1 MFNNQATQ
9 VLVTFHEDDK
19 TGLANIINAA
29 VHWTGQLN
37 VITGNDGPFPVATL
51 CFESINA
58 LSHFCA
64 SGLFAAIDI
73 GDDHLVILDEA
84 AEFVKNVQIYDTG
97 TKVDPMIVAPRT
109 PRTFTTLA
117 HMYCAIQKRT
127 KSFWEE
133 DDHRIERERMPGFMD
148 LSKPRP
154 PRSRSVDSV
163 FGDTTR
169 RTHRRDVPCFD
180 IDRSIHHPIK
190 GIDLELG
197 NSGELHMRV
206 DGEVA
211 RRARVDQIGAHEWLN
226 IFRTDLLRN
235 VATVALEEAADEV
248 PGVKLIKHG
257 PGSVEFMVKLSDDSK
272 PLYSIDKV
280 EEDLS
285 LLVYEKKDEKVLLT
299 NVCVDPR
306 QSGPY
311 KGAVS
316 SEILALGDKNRNH
329 IGGVTYQDTG
339 LGIMLH
345 FLTSEHRDEWIANVE
360 AKRNPK
366 PVEEVVP
373 EPVKEEQIPV
383 NKKAPLRLEL
393 DDNDV
398 PTLVTNKGIRFDP
411 SVSEDEHRIYYSIT
425 DAKLKKL
432 PEDEIRSATRQAPLD
447 FIFIDY
453 NPKKGIINFCID
465 KSVLTKKFTIQD
477 GKLMVD
483 DEEVGVVAK
492 WNNSFA
498 LSLPTSVMK
507 YSRSAVFHGLS
518 KVLGIT
524 NLNLFTVTTGGDNE
538 LHLSLG
544 KGHNNRTAKKLLA
557 SMYTTVETKPEDVQ
571 EQTEQSE
578 TPEQPTE

>member
-1 MFNNQATQ
+1 
-9 VLVTFHEDDK
+9 
-19 TGLANIINAA
+19 
-29 VHWTGQLN
+29 
-37 VITGNDGPFPVATL
+37 
-51 CFESINA
+51 
-58 LSHFCA
+58 
-64 SGLFAAIDI
+64 
-73 GDDHLVILDEA
+73 
-84 AEFVKNVQIYDTG
+84 
-97 TKVDPMIVAPRT
+97 
-109 PRTFTTLA
+109 
-117 HMYCAIQKRT
+117 
-127 KSFWEE
+127 
-133 DDHRIERERMPGFMD
+133 
-148 LSKPRP
+148 
-154 PRSRSVDSV
+154 
-163 FGDTTR
+163 
-169 RTHRRDVPCFD
+169 
-180 IDRSIHHPIK
+180 
-190 GIDLELG
+190 
-197 NSGELHMRV
+197 
-206 DGEVA
+206 
-211 RRARVDQIGAHEWLN
+211 
-226 IFRTDLLRN
+226 
-235 VATVALEEAADEV
+235 
-248 PGVKLIKHG
+248 
-257 PGSVEFMVKLSDDSK
+257 MVKLSDDSK

-345 FLTSEHRDEWIANVE
+345 FLTAEHRDEWIANVE

-373 EPVKEEQIPV
+373 EPVEEEQIPV
-383 NKKAPLRLEL
+383 NKNAAFRLEL

-398 PTLVTNKGIRFDP
+398 PTLVTFKGTRFEP
-411 SVSEDEHRIYYSIT
+411 LASEDEHRIYYSIT

-432 PEDEIRSATRQAPLD
+432 PEDELRSATRQAPLA
-447 FIFIDY
+447 FAFIDY
-453 NPKKGIINFCID
+453 NPKKGILNFCIY
-465 KSVLTKKFTIQD
+465 KSELTKKFTILD

-507 YSRSAVFHGLS
+507 YSRSAVNYGLA
-518 KVLGIT
+518 KVLGVT
-524 NLNLFTVTTGGDNE
+524 NFNTFTVTTGGDNE

-557 SMYTTVETKPEDVQ
+557 SMYTTVETKAEEVQ

-578 TPEQPTE
+578 TPEQPAE

>member
-37 VITGNDGPFPVATL
+37 VITGNDGQYPVATL

-73 GDDHLVILDEA
+73 GEDHLVILDES

-133 DDHRIERERMPGFMD
+133 DTSRIDRDIMPGFMD

-154 PRSRSVDSV
+154 PRSRSVDSI
-163 FGDTTR
+163 FGDSTR
-169 RTHRRDVPCFD
+169 RPHRRDVPCYD
-180 IDRSIHHPIK
+180 INRSIHHPVK

-197 NSGELHMRV
+197 NGGELHLRI
-206 DGEVA
+206 DGQVA
-211 RRARVDQIGAHEWLN
+211 RRTHVHQIGTHEWLN
-226 IFRTDLLRN
+226 IFQTDLLRN
-235 VATVALEEAADEV
+235 VTNGDLKEAADEI
-248 PGVKLIKHG
+248 PGVKLIKHSI
-257 PGSVEFMVKLSDDSK
+257 GSVEFMVKLSDDSK

-285 LLVYEKKDEKVLLT
+285 LLAYEAVDEKALLT
-299 NVCVDPR
+299 NVWVDPK

-316 SEILALGDKNRNH
+316 NEILALGDKNRIH

-345 FLTSEHRDEWIANVE
+345 FFTNEHRDEWIANVE

-366 PVEEVVP
+366 QVEEVVP
-373 EPVKEEQIPV
+373 EPVEEEQIQV
-383 NKKAPLRLEL
+383 NKNAPLRLEL

-398 PTLVTNKGIRFDP
+398 PTLVTNKGIRFEP
-411 SVSEDEHRIYYSIT
+411 LASEDEYRIYYSIT

-432 PEDEIRSATRQAPLD
+432 PEDELLSAVRQTPLD

-453 NPKKGIINFCID
+453 NPKKGILNFCIG
-465 KSVLTKKFTIQD
+465 KNELTKKFTIQD

-498 LSLPTSVMK
+498 LSLPTSVMN
-507 YSRSAVFHGLS
+507 YSRTAVNYGLA
-518 KVLGIT
+518 KALGVT
-524 NLNLFTVTTGGDNE
+524 NLDAFTVTTGGDNE

-544 KGHNNRTAKKLLA
+544 KGQNNRTAKKLLA
-557 SMYTTVETKPEDVQ
+557 SMYTTVETKAEEVQ

>member
-29 VHWTGQLN
+29 VRWPRQLN
-37 VITGNDGPFPVATL
+37 LITGNDGPFPVATL

-154 PRSRSVDSV
+154 PRSRSVGSV

-169 RTHRRDVPCFD
+169 RTHRRDVPCSD

-211 RRARVDQIGAHEWLN
+211 RRARVDQIGTHEWLN
-226 IFRTDLLRN
+226 IFKTDLLRN

-316 SEILALGDKNRNH
+316 SEILALGDKYRNH

-345 FLTSEHRDEWIANVE
+345 FLTAEHRDEWIANVE

-366 PVEEVVP
+366 PVE
-373 EPVKEEQIPV
+373 
-383 NKKAPLRLEL
+383 
-393 DDNDV
+393 
-398 PTLVTNKGIRFDP
+398 KG
-411 SVSEDEHRIYYSIT
+411 E
-425 DAKLKKL
+425 
-432 PEDEIRSATRQAPLD
+432 
-447 FIFIDY
+447 
-453 NPKKGIINFCID
+453 
-465 KSVLTKKFTIQD
+465 LTKKFTIQD
-477 GKLMVD
+477 GKLMVG

-492 WNNSFA
+492 WDNSFT
-498 LSLPTSVMK
+498 LSLPTSIMK
-507 YSRSAVFHGLS
+507 YPRSAGNYGLA
-518 KVLGIT
+518 KVLGVT
-524 NLNLFTVTTGGDNE
+524 NFSTFTVANGDDNE

-544 KGHNNRTAKKLLA
+544 KGQSNRTAKKLLT
-557 SMYTTVETKPEDVQ
+557 SMCTTVETKAEEVQ
-571 EQTEQSE
+571 EQTEKSE
-578 TPEQPTE
+578 NPEQPTE

>member
-29 VHWTGQLN
+29 VHWTEQLN
-37 VITGNDGPFPVATL
+37 VITGNDGQYPVVTL

-58 LSHFCA
+58 LSHFCS

-73 GDDHLVILDEA
+73 GEDHLVILDES

-133 DDHRIERERMPGFMD
+133 DTSRIDRDIMPGFMD

-154 PRSRSVDSV
+154 PRSRSVDSI
-163 FGDTTR
+163 FGDSAR
-169 RTHRRDVPCFD
+169 RPRRRDVPCYD
-180 IDRSIHHPIK
+180 INRSIHHPVK

-197 NSGELHMRV
+197 NGGELHLRI
-206 DGEVA
+206 DGQVA
-211 RRARVDQIGAHEWLN
+211 RRTHVHQIGTHEWLN
-226 IFRTDLLRN
+226 IFQTDLLRN
-235 VATVALEEAADEV
+235 VTNGDLKEAADEI
-248 PGVKLIKHG
+248 PGVKLIKHSI
-257 PGSVEFMVKLSDDSK
+257 GSVEFMVKLSDDSK

-285 LLVYEKKDEKVLLT
+285 LLAYEAVDEKALLT
-299 NVCVDPR
+299 NVWVDPK

-316 SEILALGDKNRNH
+316 NEILALGDKNRIH
-329 IGGVTYQDTG
+329 IGGVTYQGTG

-345 FLTSEHRDEWIANVE
+345 FFTNEHRDEWIANVE

-366 PVEEVVP
+366 QVEE
-373 EPVKEEQIPV
+373 
-383 NKKAPLRLEL
+383 
-393 DDNDV
+393 
-398 PTLVTNKGIRFDP
+398 
-411 SVSEDEHRIYYSIT
+411 DE
-425 DAKLKKL
+425 
-432 PEDEIRSATRQAPLD
+432 
-447 FIFIDY
+447 
-453 NPKKGIINFCID
+453 
-465 KSVLTKKFTIQD
+465 LTKEFTIQD

-492 WNNSFA
+492 WDNSFA
-498 LSLPTSVMK
+498 LSLPTSIMK
-507 YSRSAVFHGLS
+507 YPRSVVNHGLA
-518 KVLGIT
+518 KVLGVT
-524 NLNLFTVTTGGDNE
+524 NFTTFTVTTGGDNE

-544 KGHNNRTAKKLLA
+544 KGQSNRAAKKLLTSICTSA
-557 SMYTTVETKPEDVQ
+557 ETKAEKV
-571 EQTEQSE
+571 TEKSE
-578 TPEQPTE
+578 NPDQPTE

>member
-19 TGLANIINAA
+19 TGLANIVNAA
-29 VHWTGQLN
+29 VNWTEQLN
-37 VITGNDGPFPVATL
+37 LITGNDGPFPVATL

-73 GDDHLVILDEA
+73 GEDHLIILDEA

-133 DDHRIERERMPGFMD
+133 DDYRIERERMPGFMD

-163 FGDTTR
+163 FGDSTR
-169 RTHRRDVPCFD
+169 RPHRRDVPCYD

-197 NSGELHMRV
+197 NGGELHMRI
-206 DGEVA
+206 DGQVA
-211 RRARVDQIGAHEWLN
+211 RRTRVDQFGTHEWLN
-226 IFRTDLLRN
+226 TFQTDLLRN
-235 VATVALEEAADEV
+235 VTNASLKEAADEL
-248 PGVKLIKHG
+248 PGVKLFKHG
-257 PGSVEFMVKLSDDSK
+257 IGTVEFIVKLSDDSK

-299 NVCVDPR
+299 NVCVDPK

-329 IGGVTYQDTG
+329 IGGATYQDTG

-345 FLTSEHRDEWIANVE
+345 FLTAEHCDEWIANVE
-360 AKRNPK
+360 TKRNPK
-366 PVEEVVP
+366 LVEEVVP
-373 EPVKEEQIPV
+373 EPVEEEQIPV
-383 NKKAPLRLEL
+383 SKNPLFSLEL

-398 PTLVTNKGIRFDP
+398 PTLVTNKGIRFEP
-411 SVSEDEHRIYYSIT
+411 LASEDEHRIYYSIT

-432 PEDEIRSATRQAPLD
+432 PEDELRSAVRQAPLD

-453 NPKKGIINFCID
+453 NPKKGILNFCIGKD
-465 KSVLTKKFTIQD
+465 ELTKKFTIQD

-498 LSLPTSVMK
+498 LSLPTSVMN
-507 YSRSAVFHGLS
+507 YSRSAVNYGLA
-518 KVLGIT
+518 KALGVT
-524 NLNLFTVTTGGDNE
+524 NPTAFTVTTGSDNE

-544 KGHNNRTAKKLLA
+544 KGQNNRTAKKLLA
-557 SMYTTVETKPEDVQ
+557 SMYTTVETKAEEVQ
-571 EQTEQSE
+571 EQTE